1 MGQTIMKRSITY
13 IVFLILAAVIPA
25 SGQVDFKVQMYRDD
39 AKGDYQYQRKGVMDG
54 NRIRT
59 VYFNTTE
66 VAHWPDGIGGEWP
79 KGTGHNYIDGL
90 TVLCGAKIYLPSGRV
105 ITPIEAHYREEFDF
119 DPVLGSQFP
128 WDLEPVPGYINPNKI
143 PGKPAVNIDSTSWP
157 ANWPIAL
164 RADGRTTSAWDG
176 YWYGY
181 FGRGVMNA
189 DFETFFVVDDSKDQE
204 FTRTPYNYYPIAA
217 DSARGGLGLRVEVR
231 GFQWTHVL
239 AEDAIF
245 WHYDIVNI
253 SDHIYD
259 SCAFGFYSDPGVG
272 SFQRDSPANSAYF
285 NTDLDICYMWAEKGV
300 GLPDNW
306 KTGYCGYAYL
316 ESPGDPWDGVDNDN
330 DATKRDG
337 TTWKDGST
345 FNPLM
350 IDERRDDNIDNNEN
364 WVPYTD
370 INGNGQW
377 DVGEPLNDDLGA
389 DGVGPFDLQ
398 YNGPDVGEADG
409 IPTHGEPNF
418 DETDKDE
425 SDQIGLT
432 AVALNVLGDKGPTGV
447 WPKNDDV
454 MWRRMNFGFVDTIV
468 QNTNIG
474 IVFASGPFPLQK
486 GQRERFSVGLTY
498 GIDLNALVFNKV
510 TVQNIYNANYN
521 FSKPPYT
528 PKVNAVAGDRKVFLY
543 WDARAELS
551 RNPYLNNRKDFEGYL
566 VYRSKEAEFNDIKVV
581 TDSRGNPR
589 YWLPIAQFDVVDT
602 VSGPDPVGINGAR
615 FWRGSNTGLQH
626 SYVDTTVTNGVRYYY
641 AVVSYNTGD
650 PLKGVGGLQPTECPK
665 IITEDAVGTLK
676 FIDINCAIVTPN
688 AAAAGYLSPQ
698 VEGDLSRPKQ
708 GIGTGTMKVQVLDPG
723 AIREGTVYR
732 VLFDALGT
740 IPKYTTSAY
749 SIIRMQTSGTADTL
763 QGHISAAA
771 FGPNVSSTPFDG
783 LTFTFMNDTSFGV
796 NEAASGW
803 VKGIPGVSIRVTP
816 DDLNVAR
823 DVLWP
828 ADYELRWSASI
839 VDTALFN
846 LPPRFPRMPV
856 NFQITNITSGELSKF
871 IIDDADRN
879 GTLSFGDT
887 IRIVEAYVNS
897 TSYNLT
903 YQLAWNRGFGVNPQP
918 PADGDRYVLRTRRPF
933 AQGDYFEFTSRAAHT
948 DIARASSELGKIS
961 VVPNPY
967 IGTTSWERRTLFT
980 TGRGDRRIE
989 FTHLPAKCTVRIF
1002 NVAGKLVKTLVKD
1015 SNASD
1020 GSLAWDLISDD
1031 GMDIAYGLYV
1041 FHVEAPGIGDHIGK
1055 FAVIK

>member
-1 MGQTIMKRSITY
+1 MGQKIMKRSHILLV
-13 IVFLILAAVIPA
+13 IFLLAAVFPA
-25 SGQVDFKVQMYRDD
+25 AGQVDPKVQMYRDD
-39 AKGDYQYQRKGVMDG
+39 AKGDYQYQRKGIMDG

-79 KGTGHNYIDGL
+79 KGSGHNYIDGL
-90 TVLCGAKIYLPSGRV
+90 TVLVGAKIYLPGRV

-128 WDLEPVPGYINPNKI
+128 WDLEPVPGYINPSQT
-143 PGKPAVNIDSTSWP
+143 KPAVNIDPNSWP
-157 ANWPIAL
+157 ANWPVAL
-164 RADGRTTSAWDG
+164 RADGRTTAAWDG

-189 DFETFFVVDDSKDQE
+189 DFETFFVVDDSKDKE
-204 FTRTPYNYYPIAA
+204 FTRAPYKYYPIAA
-217 DSARGGLGLRVEVR
+217 DSDRGGLGIRVEVR

-245 WHYDIVNI
+245 WHYDILNI
-253 SDHIYD
+253 SDHNYD
-259 SCAFGFYSDPGVG
+259 TCAFGFYSDPGVG
-272 SFQRDSPANSAYF
+272 SFQTSSPANSAYF
-285 NTDLDICYMWAEKGV
+285 NTDLDICYMWAEGGV
-300 GLPDNW
+300 GYPDNW
-306 KTGYCGYAYL
+306 KTGYCGYSYL

-330 DATKRDG
+330 DATKTDG
-337 TTWKDGST
+337 TTWKNGST

-350 IDERRDDNIDNNEN
+350 VDERRDDNIDNNEN
-364 WVPYTD
+364 WTPYTD
-370 INGNGQW
+370 LNGNGKW

-398 YNGPDVGEADG
+398 YTGPDDGEADG
-409 IPTHGEPNF
+409 VPTHGEPNF

-474 IVFASGPFPLQK
+474 IVFASGPFPLVK
-486 GQRERFSVGLTY
+486 GQRERFSIALTY
-498 GIDLNALVFNKV
+498 GLDLNALVFNKV

-528 PKVNAVAGDRKVFLY
+528 PKMTAVAGDRKVFLY
-543 WDARAELS
+543 WDSRAELS

-566 VYRSKEAEFNDIKVV
+566 VYRSQEAEFNDIKVI

-589 YWLPIAQFDVVDT
+589 YWLPIAQFDLVDT

-626 SYVDTTVTNGVRYYY
+626 SYVDTTVRNGVRYYY

-650 PLKGVGGLQPTECPK
+650 PAKGVTGLQPTECPK

-676 FIDINCAIVTPN
+676 FIDINCAIITPN
-688 AAAAGYLSPQ
+688 AASAGYVPAQ
-698 VEGDLSRPKQ
+698 VEGDLSHPVV
-708 GIGTGTMKVQVLDPG
+708 GIGTGSMSVGVLDPQAIQG
-723 AIREGTVYR
+723 ATTYR
-732 VLFDALGT
+732 VMFDASGT
-740 IPKYTTSAY
+740 IPKYTTTSY
-749 SIIRMQTSGTADTL
+749 SVLRMHPSGPADTL
-763 QGHISAAA
+763 QANMSALS
-771 FGPNVSSTPFDG
+771 FGPNVGAIPFDG
-783 LTFTFMNDTSFGV
+783 LTFTFVNDTVVGV
-796 NEAASGW
+796 NFQATRWLSDSP
-803 VKGIPGVSIRVTP
+803 PGVSISVTP
-816 DDLNVAR
+816 DNLNVAR

-828 ADYELRWSASI
+828 ADYELRWFSNIA
-839 VDTALFN
+839 DTAVFN
-846 LPPRFPRMPV
+846 IPPRFPQMPV
-856 NFQITNITSGELSKF
+856 NFQIWNVTSGERAKF
-871 IIDDADRN
+871 IVDDADRD

-887 IRIVEAYVNS
+887 IRIVEAYVS
-897 TSYNLT
+897 PTSYNLT
-903 YQLAWNRGFGVNPQP
+903 YKLAWNRGFGVNLRQVQ
-918 PADGDRYVLRTRRPF
+918 DGDIFVIRTYKPF
-933 AQGDYFEFTSRAAHT
+933 AQGDYFEFKALAPQTDATMAKSEMSR
-948 DIARASSELGKIS
+948 IG

-967 IGTTSWERRTLFT
+967 IGTASWERRTLFT

-989 FTHLPAKCTVRIF
+989 FIHLPAKCTVRIF
-1002 NVAGKLVKTLVKD
+1002 TVAGHLVKTLVKD
-1015 SNASD
+1015 SNAAD

-1031 GMDIAYGLYV
+1031 GMDVAYGLYV
-1041 FHVEAPGIGDHIGK
+1041 FHVDAPGIGDFIGK